1 MFSSV
6 HNACTKIVVKSD
18 EAPFSGFL
26 SKVRAR
32 VRLTLTLLSHR
43 SLENIISYSF
53 RLSIIISK
61 CTNACF
67 DMKMCSPLLP
77 EV

>member
-32 VRLTLTLLSHR
+32 VRLTLTLFVTQVLGEYHLIFFS
-43 SLENIISYSF
+43 
-53 RLSIIISK
+53 SIY
-61 CTNACF
+61 
-67 DMKMCSPLLP
+67 
-77 EV
+77 

>member
-1 MFSSV
+1 MFPSV

-32 VRLTLTLLSHR
+32 VRLTLTLFVIQV
-43 SLENIISYSF
+43 LEGYHLIFFS
-53 RLSIIISK
+53 SIYYHK
-61 CTNACF
+61 
-67 DMKMCSPLLP
+67 
-77 EV
+77 